1 MDFDI
6 YFQAHIRGVNMLRNI
21 HVAFRKKIYRS
32 IDELQK
38 DLDLWMDH
46 YNQEDQPTRNNLADR
61 NGEGLS
67 EPLVYNHFESYMP
80 KENS

>member
-1 MDFDI
+1 MKNFVTLLS
-6 YFQAHIRGVNMLRNI
+6 QGEAEVG
-21 HVAFRKKIYRS
+21 S
-32 IDELQK
+32 GG
-38 DLDLWMDH
+38 
-46 YNQEDQPTRNNLADR
+46 DQPTRNNLADR